1 MYPVLLNSPDLTIG
15 TYSVLMAIAVV
26 LSTALAVREA
36 ERRGTGLT
44 YGLALCAL
52 AGALVGARAFWILQF
67 SHPGQLW
74 RALMIWS
81 PGLVLYGG
89 VAGGIAVAAIGL
101 RRRRVPILP
110 ALDAAVPYLALGEG
124 IARIGCFLAG
134 CCWGR
139 PCGLPWAVRFPA
151 GSLAHQHQIEQGLV
165 EATTAIPLPVHPTQ
179 LYMTAG
185 LLLVFVLLKVG
196 LARSPYPGF
205 VLTAHLF
212 LYGLLRFAVE
222 AFRGDSERLFL
233 SMTLSQMIS
242 LAMCVLAAGALA
254 ALGMRRR
261 RASVP

>member
-89 VAGGIAVAAIGL
+89 VAGGMAVAAIGL

-165 EATTAIPLPVHPTQ
+165 EASSAIPLPVHPTQ
-179 LYMTAG
+179 LYMMAG
-185 LLLVFVLLKVG
+185 LFLVFVLLKVG
-196 LARSPYPGF
+196 LARFSFPGF
-205 VLTAHLF
+205 VLTAYLF
-212 LYGLLRFAVE
+212 LYGALRFTVE
-222 AFRGDSERLFL
+222 AFRGDSERVFA
-233 SMTLSQMIS
+233 SMTLSQTIS
-242 LAMCVLAAGALA
+242 LAVCVLAAGTLA